1 MAEDVEA
8 LLRGESELR
17 ELRRRMADWRRI
29 EELPPRLRAAVKY
42 YVEVGDLYVASRIAG
57 LRVHE
62 MRQLLLRV
70 GVPIAP

>member
-17 ELRRRMADWRRI
+17 ELRRRMADWRGI

-42 YVEVGDLYVASRIAG
+42 YIETGRIRASSRLAG
-57 LRVHE
+57 LPLAEFREVL
-62 MRQLLLRV
+62 RRV
-70 GVPIAP
+70 GVPVVS